1 MTTYL
6 GLVALILLASLLA
19 GLVRVIRGPAPE
31 ARLMAAQLLGTTAV
45 AILLILS
52 GLTGQSAFLDVAMVF
67 AILAAVA
74 LIAFVALSRQGVG
87 R

>member
-1 MTTYL
+1 MNIYL
-6 GLVALILLASLLA
+6 GLVVLVLLVSLLA

-31 ARLMAAQLLGTTAV
+31 ARLMAGQLLGTTAV
-45 AILLILS
+45 AILLVLW
-52 GLTGQSAFLDVAMVF
+52 GMTGQSAFLDVAMVF

-74 LIAFVALSRQGVG
+74 LVAFVALSNQEAG